1 MAKLT
6 RIRTGALLT
15 LLSAALVAAA
25 AVALLLGR
33 YPKPGFTD
41 PRVLFSDPL
50 AGRIFLLLRVPRVAL
65 SILLGM
71 TLATSGAVFQ
81 LIFSNPLV
89 EPGFLGVTQGAA
101 FGAVAAILFFGG
113 SLPAIQLSAALCG
126 ISGLGLAYLLARKI
140 RFGGWIL
147 RLILSGLAV
156 SALFTAGIGIFK
168 YAADPLTQLPEI
180 TFWLLGGLSHISWG
194 ELLWVF
200 PTACVGL
207 SLLLLFR
214 WRVNLLT
221 LSDETAFALGTSP
234 ERVRLVLI
242 VGATLSVAAVI
253 SVSGIVLWLGLIVP
267 HLARRIFGADARYSL
282 PGSLILGGGF
292 GLVCDTLARMLL
304 PGEIPLGILS
314 SLVGAILFAIILTR
328 RGFRQ

>member
-1 MAKLT
+1 MAAT
-6 RIRTGALLT
+6 
-15 LLSAALVAAA
+15 AAS
-25 AVALLLGR
+25 LLLGR
-33 YPKPGFTD
+33 YPQPGFTA
-41 PRVLFSDPL
+41 PSTLFSDPL
-50 AGRIFLLLRVPRVAL
+50 AGQIFFRLRMPRVFL
-65 SILLGM
+65 CVLLGM

-101 FGAVAAILFFGG
+101 FGAVLAILLFGG
-113 SLPAIQLSAALCG
+113 SLPAIQFSAALCG
-126 ISGLGLAYLLARKI
+126 ILGLGLAYLLARKI

-194 ELLWVF
+194 ELLYVF
-200 PTACVGL
+200 PVVSAGL

-221 LSDETAFALGTSP
+221 LSDETAFALGTPP
-234 ERVRLVLI
+234 ERVRLALI
-242 VGATLSVAAVI
+242 VAATLAVAAVI

-267 HLARRIFGADARYSL
+267 HLARRIFGADGRYSL
-282 PGSLILGGGF
+282 PGSLLIGGAF

-314 SLVGAILFAIILTR
+314 SLLGAILFAIILTR

>member
-1 MAKLT
+1 MQTLT
-6 RIRTGALLT
+6 RTGLLLT
-15 LLSAALVAAA
+15 LLSAALAAA
-25 AVALLLGR
+25 TVVALLLGR
-33 YPKPGFTD
+33 YPEPGFTA
-41 PRVLFSDPL
+41 PGTLFSDPL
-50 AGRIFLLLRVPRVAL
+50 AGQIFFRLRMPRVLL
-65 SILLGM
+65 SVLLGM

-89 EPGFLGVTQGAA
+89 ESGFLGVTQGAA
-101 FGAVAAILFFGG
+101 FGAVAAILLFGG
-113 SLPAIQLSAALCG
+113 SLPAIQISAAVCG
-126 ISGLGLAYLLARKI
+126 ILGLGLAYLLARKI

-200 PTACVGL
+200 PVVSVGL

-221 LSDETAFALGTSP
+221 LADETAFALGTPP
-234 ERVRLVLI
+234 ERIRLVLI
-242 VGATLSVAAVI
+242 VAATLSVAAVI

-267 HLARRIFGADARYSL
+267 HLSRRIFGADGRYSV
-282 PGSLILGGGF
+282 PGALLIGGGF
-292 GLVCDTLARMLL
+292 GLLCDTLARMLL

-314 SLVGAILFAIILTR
+314 SLLGAILFAVVLTR
-328 RGFRQ
+328 RGFRP